1 MRRSTTLALV
11 ATAIFVLRAAIGHAA
26 EVEVTARLDP
36 QVVAPG
42 GVAVLTIV
50 ASGGA
55 SLGRLASDP
64 EFELTN
70 LERASGVSRSEQFSF
85 VNGAASRS
93 LTLRIALRAGAAGE
107 GRVTK
112 LRVQSG
118 DSAIDL
124 PDQVVRIDAN
134 APPPRAV
141 TPPADPFESFFADPF
156 GRPRQVAPQRAP
168 KVFARSEIEPREV
181 YVGQQAIYTLYL
193 YTQTDIVSVDPDQLP
208 EFRGFWARDVPR
220 PAADQRPRPEQVE
233 VDGEAFTRFPLLQ
246 KALFPLEAKTY
257 EIAPVDLRLAVRV
270 PQVGLGG
277 LLQQV
282 TQVDRRAEAIQLVAK
297 SLPPAPANDS
307 GAVGSMRLE
316 ATLDPPQLEV
326 GQAATLSLVLAG
338 EGNLQ
343 GVRDPQLPAL
353 AGVQVFPPQQESIDE
368 VRGRTVRGRR
378 TWKWVLVPTEPGSW
392 TIAPV
397 EMGYFDPKAQRYQ
410 TTASPVLTLS
420 ATAALAP
427 RPAPPVAPAA
437 STDEAS
443 LAPSRGPR
451 SWMQWLP
458 WVLAAIF
465 GSAVIVLLRRRPPT
479 IVVTAPTAGTIGPGD
494 EPSGRPT
501 GLPSPP
507 IATEPAVDVTGS
519 NPNTVAATTLKELAG
534 ALERATLEERP
545 RAFAGAVEEV
555 IRQWLDLR
563 WNVPAATPIARWSET
578 LRERGAAAEG
588 ETLRRLAEELR
599 YLRYA
604 PELGTHGAVRDTA
617 LANARRLLQN

>member
-1 MRRSTTLALV
+1 LALA
-11 ATAIFVLRAAIGHAA
+11 ATAIFALHTASAHAA

-107 GRVTK
+107 GKVTR

-118 DSAIDL
+118 DSSIDL
-124 PDQVVRIDAN
+124 PDQLVSIDAN

-141 TPPADPFESFFADPF
+141 TPPVDPFESFFADPF
-156 GRPRQVAPQRAP
+156 GRSRPVAPQRAP

-282 TQVDRRAEAIQLVAK
+282 TQVDRRADAVQLVAK

-316 ATLDPPQLEV
+316 ATLDPPRLEV

-397 EMGYFDPKAQRYQ
+397 EMGFFDPKLQRYQ
-410 TTASPVLTLS
+410 TTASPALTLA
-420 ATAALAP
+420 ATAALAT
-427 RPAPPVAPAA
+427 RPAA
-437 STDEAS
+437 SAAPPASTDDAS
-443 LAPSRGPR
+443 VAAPSGAR

-465 GSAVIVLLRRRPPT
+465 GTALVVLLRRRQPT
-479 IVVTAPTAGTIGPGD
+479 TVVMAPTAAATAPGD
-494 EPSGRPT
+494 ERSSQPI
-501 GLPSPP
+501 GLPPLP
-507 IATEPAVDVTGS
+507 IATEPALEPTNS
-519 NPNTVAATTLKELAG
+519 NPNAISTAGLKELVA
-534 ALERATLEERP
+534 ALERATQEERP

-563 WNVPAATPIARWSET
+563 WNVPASTPVARWSET
-578 LRERGAAAEG
+578 LRERGAVAEG
-588 ETLRRLAEELR
+588 ELLRRLAEELR